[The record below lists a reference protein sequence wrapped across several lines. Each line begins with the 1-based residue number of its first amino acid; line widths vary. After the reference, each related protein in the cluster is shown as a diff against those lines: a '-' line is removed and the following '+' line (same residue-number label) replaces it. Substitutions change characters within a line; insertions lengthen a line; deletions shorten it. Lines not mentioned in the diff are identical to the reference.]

1 MLEDLRPPTS
11 FRRSCKVG
19 AILET
24 LSQSD
29 QEILTAAIFDS
40 QNWPIKTLS
49 KALAE
54 KGLQIS
60 DTPLTSHRF
69 KNCACFSN
77 A

>member
-1 MLEDLRPPTS
+1 MLEDVKPPTA
-11 FRRSCKVG
+11 FRGSCKVG

-40 QNWPIKTLS
+40 ATWPIKTLS
-49 KALAE
+49 RALTD

-60 DTPLTSHRF
+60 DTPLTSHRL
-69 KNCACFSN
+69 KNCACFR
-77 A
+77 